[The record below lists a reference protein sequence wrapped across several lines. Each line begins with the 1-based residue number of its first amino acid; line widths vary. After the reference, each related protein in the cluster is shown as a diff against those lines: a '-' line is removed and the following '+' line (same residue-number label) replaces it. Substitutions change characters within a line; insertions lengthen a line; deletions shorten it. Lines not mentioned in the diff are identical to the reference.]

1 MNMNNNLKLGTITIH
16 TANMDAMK
24 RFYGETVG
32 FAVVEAISDNRF
44 TAFATGT
51 GTLLSLRNIDA
62 VYEAGDRTHNR
73 IEIGFEAVDVDAVW
87 QQWRDQGISVESPV
101 TFSIGRKF
109 IAYDPE
115 GNLLTVYKL
124 HGVKNNHA

>member
-1 MNMNNNLKLGTITIH
+1 MNNNLKLGTITLH

-32 FAVVEAISDNRF
+32 FAVVEAISDSRF

-62 VYEAGDRTHNR
+62 SREVGERTHQ
-73 IEIGFEAVDVDAVW
+73 IEIGFEADDVDAVW
-87 QQWRDQGISVESPV
+87 QQWRDLGVRVETPV
-101 TFSIGRKF
+101 SFPIGRKF
-109 IAYDPE
+109 TAYDPE

-124 HGVKNNHA
+124 HGVKNTHA